1 MKYSARVA
9 VIDADILLNKACRSA
24 EEEVDWGNDQ
34 WMLWSD
40 LDAVK
45 HIIDDQVDS
54 LVEDMNAD
62 RTILCFSDKENFRK
76 HINPEY
82 KSNRRGG
89 RKPLCFKP
97 ALEYCKEQYPFRQF
111 PNLEADDVIGIIAT
125 TENDNEYVV
134 VSEDK
139 DLLTVPGYHW
149 DLKKKE
155 IYFLS
160 EEEADF
166 NFFAQTLTGDAV
178 DNYKG
183 CPNVGR
189 ITAEKLL
196 RAAVNETRSFNLW
209 ETVVKRFE
217 KAGLTEDDALL
228 NARMARIL
236 RKCEYDRTNNKVILW
251 KDSKIIHEPNLWR
264 TT

>member
-9 VIDADILLNKACRSA
+9 VIDADILLYKACRSA

-34 WMLWSD
+34 WLLWSD
-40 LDAVK
+40 LDTVK
-45 HIIDDQVDS
+45 HIIDDQVDM
-54 LVEDMNAD
+54 LVSDMNAD

-82 KSNRRGG
+82 KANRKGG
-89 RKPLCFKP
+89 RKPLCFKA
-97 ALEYCKEQYPFRQF
+97 ALEYCKEEYPFRQF
-111 PNLEADDVIGIIAT
+111 ANLEADDVIGIIAT
-125 TENDNEYVV
+125 TENDNEYVI

-139 DLLTVPGYHW
+139 DLLTIPGLHW
-149 DLKKKE
+149 NLKTKE
-155 IYFLS
+155 IYSLS

-183 CPNVGR
+183 CPNVGKV
-189 ITAEKLL
+189 TAEKLL
-196 RAAVNETRSFNLW
+196 QDAQKKGEDLW

-217 KAGLTEDDALL
+217 KAGLTEEDAIL

-236 RKCEYDRTNNKVILW
+236 RATEYNREQSTVNLW
-251 KDSKIIHEPNLWR
+251 KGDV
-264 TT
+264 